1 MKKIFFLL
9 LGISIFYI
17 SIANVI
23 SKTIEIPDNAIR
35 VRIIP
40 NSNSNYDQR
49 IKNKV
54 KEKIR
59 LTMYDLLKNTKNS
72 EEAKKLIINNLDS
85 VNNEVKTVS
94 EKENYNKKYDV
105 KFGYNYFPE
114 KKYKGIK
121 YNEGYYESLLITLG
135 EGKGDN
141 WWCVLFPPLC
151 LIEAKE
157 DSDVEY
163 KIFVKEIIEK
173 YLK

>member
-54 KEKIR
+54 KEKLR

-85 VNNEVKTVS
+85 VDNEVKTVL

>member
-85 VNNEVKTVS
+85 VNNEVKTVL

>member
-85 VNNEVKTVS
+85 VDNEVKTVL